1 MATYSNEYSK
11 FPEQLI
17 SMREFKD
24 ITNDVD
30 AIIQQIKTYKSE
42 GKYAEAAELMRNNPN
57 LASYM
62 FSATDINTLVEE
74 IYNAQIA
81 ALNASPLPSS
91 SGGASM
97 SFNTTT
103 PSNMEVGSV
112 WISGKATV

>member
-1 MATYSNEYSK
+1 MADYSNEYSK
-11 FPEQLI
+11 FPTQLI

-42 GKYAEAAELMRNNPN
+42 GKFTEAAELLRNNPN

-91 SGGASM
+91 SSGATM
-97 SFNTTT
+97 VV
-103 PSNMEVGSV
+103 SNAMPTGAEVGTI
-112 WISGKATV
+112 WISGGTVT